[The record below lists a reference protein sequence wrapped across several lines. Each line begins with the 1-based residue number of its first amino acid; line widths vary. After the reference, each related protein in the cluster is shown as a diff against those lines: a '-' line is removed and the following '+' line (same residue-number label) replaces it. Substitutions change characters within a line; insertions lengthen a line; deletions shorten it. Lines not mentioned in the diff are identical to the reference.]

1 MQDWALH
8 SDNTGGYFQCNRFNS
23 GANDSNNSNREN
35 SFDALEGD
43 GDIWAEERGNAHA
56 ETMRSRERNRRMSR
70 FIHHYT
76 RYQAHGQSY
85 TMESRMQKDTLKRIT
100 EALKATR
107 EGKLTWLQGSTVPIP
122 FTTDPAANPA
132 ESDQLKAGGET
143 TALTPESL
151 HNNIK
156 KHFIATDLSLEFLIN
171 GFEELIKAR
180 KVITFPFSLFLFI
193 FLLFFSSIVS

>member
-8 SDNTGGYFQCNRFNS
+8 SDNTGGYFQCNRFNA
-23 GANDSNNSNREN
+23 GNDNGNSNRES

-107 EGKLTWLQGSTVPIP
+107 EGKLTWLQGTAVPIP
-122 FTTDPAANPA
+122 HTTDPVIPA
-132 ESDQLKAGGET
+132 DSNQLKVGGES
-143 TALTPESL
+143 TALSPETL
-151 HNNIK
+151 HDNIK
-156 KHFIATDLSLEFLIN
+156 KHFLATDLSLEFLIN

-180 KVITFPFSLFLFI
+180 KVIYSLFSLPVDYLLSFFL
-193 FLLFFSSIVS
+193 